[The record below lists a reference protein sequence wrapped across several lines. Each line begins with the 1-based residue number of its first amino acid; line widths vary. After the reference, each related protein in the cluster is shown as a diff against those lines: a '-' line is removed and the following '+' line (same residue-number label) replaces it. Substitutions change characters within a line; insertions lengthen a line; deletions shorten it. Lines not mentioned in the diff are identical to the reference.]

1 MADRIAGFLAQ
12 AGWGEAARHPLAG
25 DASHRCYERLRRPGG
40 GSAVLMI
47 LPEAEPASAGPGPI
61 HAADPARG
69 AAELGGGVDGPAS
82 GATGPAGGAT
92 DPGGPGAAP
101 PGSRAPTPSGE
112 EIAAFT
118 RIARHLAARGL
129 SAPHILAEGEGLLL
143 IEDLGDALFARR
155 LAEAP
160 GLEHGLYAAATDLLP
175 RMQAAPP
182 PPGLPRFDPARLGEM
197 TGPAFEW
204 YAPGAAHPGQ
214 VAATVAELADRL
226 LAGPAVFAHRDYH
239 AENLIWLPER
249 AGDARVGLIDFQ
261 DAVLAH
267 PAYDLVSLLRDA
279 RRDVAP
285 DLARA
290 MTRRA
295 VAALGAEE
303 AGFAAAAALTGA
315 QRNLRILGIFARL
328 ARRDGKA
335 GYLALLPRVW
345 AHLQADLAHPALAP
359 LARRLAGLPAPEPGL
374 LAALRAPA
382 RADADPGAPDG
393 RQRAGG
399 RRGGDASGA
408 PSGPSGPEGLPRG
421 GQPGPGA
428 LPRGGAEEAE
438 GAGRRGPAGGGGPRA
453 AMVFAAGFGTRMG
466 TLTRDRPKP
475 LIEVAGRPLIDHALA
490 LVAAAGMRAVV
501 NTHYHAGLLA
511 AHLAGR
517 DLAIAHEPEIL
528 DTGGG
533 LRAALPLLGP
543 GPVATLNSDAAW
555 TGPNPFATLGA
566 AWDPARMGALLLL
579 VPLARARE
587 RRGGGDF
594 ALDAGGRIGWGGDLV
609 YTGAQILAPEALEGL
624 PAGAFSL
631 RLVWDRLIAE
641 RRAFGVVHPGLWC
654 DVGRPEGIA
663 AAEAMLREP
672 AGASAGEAGATP
684 AGVGAAESAPPKQA
698 DKAPADR
705 APAGAE
711 PAAPGPGAAP
721 QRAG

>member
-1 MADRIAGFLAQ
+1 MAERIAGFLAD
-12 AGWGEAARHPLAG
+12 AGWGEAARHLLAG
-25 DASHRCYERLRRPGG
+25 DASNRRYERLRRPGG
-40 GSAVLMI
+40 GGAVLMI
-47 LPEAEPASAGPGPI
+47 LPEAETAEAGAGRPGAPASAGPGPI
-61 HAADPARG
+61 HAPDLARG
-69 AAELGGGVDGPAS
+69 AAERGGGAAGQ
-82 GATGPAGGAT
+82 AGGAA
-92 DPGGPGAAP
+92 DPDGPGVAP
-101 PGSRAPTPSGE
+101 PGDRAPTPGAE

-129 SAPHILAEGEGLLL
+129 SAPRILAEGEGLLL

-155 LAEAP
+155 LTEAP
-160 GLEHGLYAAATDLLP
+160 GLEFQLYAAATDLLP

-182 PPGLPRFDPARLGEM
+182 PPGLLRLDPARLGEM
-197 TGPAFEW
+197 TGPAFDW
-204 YAPGAAHPGQ
+204 YAPGAADPGQ

-239 AENLIWLPER
+239 AENLIWLPELV
-249 AGDARVGLIDFQ
+249 GDARVGLIDFQ

-359 LARRLAGLPAPEPGL
+359 LARRLAGLPAPEPRL
-374 LAALRAPA
+374 LATLRAPA
-382 RADADPGAPDG
+382 QADAGSGAPDG
-393 RQRAGG
+393 REGAGA

-408 PSGPSGPEGLPRG
+408 PSGP
-421 GQPGPGA
+421 GA
-428 LPRGGAEEAE
+428 LPPGGIEEAE
-438 GAGRRGPAGGGGPRA
+438 GAGRPGQAGGAGPRA

-466 TLTRDRPKP
+466 ALTRDRPKP

-490 LVAAAGMRAVV
+490 LVAAAGLRAVV

-594 ALDAGGRIGWGGDLV
+594 SLDAGGRIGWGGDLI
-609 YTGAQILAPEALEGL
+609 YTGTQILAPEALEGM

-663 AAEAMLREP
+663 AAEAMLREV
-672 AGASAGEAGATP
+672 GASAGEAGAAP
-684 AGVGAAESAPPKQA
+684 AGAGVGDSVPPGQAHMAPP
-698 DKAPADR
+698 DR
-705 APAGAE
+705 APAGT
-711 PAAPGPGAAP
+711 AAPGPAAAP
-721 QRAG
+721 PRAG